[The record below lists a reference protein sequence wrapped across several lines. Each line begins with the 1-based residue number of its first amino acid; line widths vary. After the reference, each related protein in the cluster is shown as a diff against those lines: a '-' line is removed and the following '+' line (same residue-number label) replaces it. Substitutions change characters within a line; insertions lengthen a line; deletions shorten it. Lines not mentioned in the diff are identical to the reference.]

1 MAGQEHGP
9 DDTALCDASLL
20 VDIVD
25 AKGGD
30 GSPQENPKELF
41 PGEALEQ
48 PPHPR
53 GNGTQTKTSLLN
65 SISAFIIKDIVT
77 IRSRRFL

>member
-30 GSPQENPKELF
+30 GSPQRIQKSFFQERPWSSR
-41 PGEALEQ
+41 PIHGEMVRKLK
-48 PPHPR
+48 PPC
-53 GNGTQTKTSLLN
+53 
-65 SISAFIIKDIVT
+65 
-77 IRSRRFL
+77 

>member
-1 MAGQEHGP
+1 MREALLKGEFYGTVEDAG
-9 DDTALCDASLL
+9 
-20 VDIVD
+20 
-25 AKGGD
+25 
-30 GSPQENPKELF
+30 NPKELF

-65 SISAFIIKDIVT
+65 SISAFIIKDIAIYYNVYF
-77 IRSRRFL
+77 ISGFRHKLQHDFFRDV